1 MDEVC
6 DICATPGIGTKLS
19 ADDIRKAT
27 DNGFDPVGLH
37 LLPARP
43 GYDRSRSRAMWRT
56 LVDQNETDWNLCSS
70 CLAAVRLCLATTPAA
85 SQGAP
90 GRASGDLTAELL
102 QCGDLFFEGKFLE
115 LSRLASALIRRDA
128 TCGDAYAF
136 RSFAL
141 IEGDKPD
148 SKEERGEQLQLA
160 IADFFKSEE
169 LTMTTESGAVCRL
182 FLTLMLNH
190 MIVRMAIAEEGAKVA
205 LDFNDPL
212 YTGAHAILEKD
223 QAKAETMLG
232 KAIASSDSTIRM
244 YGFAGIG
251 LMRVFLERDP
261 AAAAEA
267 LAKAGNRN
275 ADVVRLLKSIQGSSQ
290 PAPAAA
296 RVQPPVKKSGCFIAT
311 AACGSPFAAEVESL
325 RAYRDSVLR
334 PSRLGR
340 LFVRCYERTSPPVA
354 LWIEGRPKAR
364 RLVRGLLIRPL
375 AALAE
380 AGLRRTKLRKH

>member
-1 MDEVC
+1 
-6 DICATPGIGTKLS
+6 
-19 ADDIRKAT
+19 
-27 DNGFDPVGLH
+27 
-37 LLPARP
+37 
-43 GYDRSRSRAMWRT
+43 MWRT
-56 LVDQNETDWNLCSS
+56 LVDQNETDWNLS
-70 CLAAVRLCLATTPAA
+70 
-85 SQGAP
+85 
-90 GRASGDLTAELL
+90 
-102 QCGDLFFEGKFLE
+102 LE
-115 LSRLASALIRRDA
+115 LPRCRETLPGYHAGGFARRAGSRLRGSDCGVAAMGIFFLKGNSWNCRGLPPPSSAGMRLPA
-128 TCGDAYAF
+128 MPTPFAL
-136 RSFAL
+136 FAL

-169 LTMTTESGAVCRL
+169 HHHDDGVGRGLPPVPHPHAQPHDRKDGDCGGGRKGCPRLQRSALHGRACDSREGSSESRDNAWQSDRQFGLHHPDVWFCR
-182 FLTLMLNH
+182 N
-190 MIVRMAIAEEGAKVA
+190 R
-205 LDFNDPL
+205 LD
-212 YTGAHAILEKD
+212 
-223 QAKAETMLG
+223 
-232 KAIASSDSTIRM
+232 AS
-244 YGFAGIG
+244 
-251 LMRVFLERDP
+251 LPQRDP

-275 ADVVRLLKSIQGSSQ
+275 ADVVRLFKSIQGSSQ

-354 LWIEGRPKAR
+354 LSIEGRPKAR